1 VKQILL
7 SDYYQDFFKAEDEEI
22 ETAENESRPKTI
34 FITMLIVISL
44 LFMGLMYLRQNVQYS
59 KISYELSALRGTLSD
74 LQNVNN
80 QLQVKSEELGSLSR
94 IEKIAKE
101 QLGLVVPKQ
110 LKTIPV
116 TTASKA
122 KKNKSRR

>member
-1 VKQILL
+1 MKQILL